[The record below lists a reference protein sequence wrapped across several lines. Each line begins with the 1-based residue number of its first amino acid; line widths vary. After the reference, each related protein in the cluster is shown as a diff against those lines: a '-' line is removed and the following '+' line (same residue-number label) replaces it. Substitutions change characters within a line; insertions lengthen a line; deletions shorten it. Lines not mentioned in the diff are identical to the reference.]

1 MARQNISEFKIYEES
16 TKKDK
21 YWANLADENVL
32 LHTHPHA
39 KPWVDLTGP
48 VMNYVSSATPG
59 LASKRTALTDFLQGE
74 GKSVTVDSDWVRW
87 KLRGTG
93 EVQAVQIENLF
104 PGVAYPG
111 SGGQEFQI
119 KLDVEW
125 FVDGDIL
132 APDVAK
138 DCQVLVQGLP
148 IADGIGFIY
157 NVVVVDRDVM
167 AGFDGELLE
176 PNLKWIKIG
185 SAYGEASRG
194 YGSTQFGGMSY
205 IEFQTELTDWG
216 KSVEVTNKAHELNL
230 RMQAY
235 DGAGNYMGKEYP
247 DQVISYIEAQF
258 MVQYKWEKELM
269 LYYGR
274 SANKQIIDP
283 TSGHYRRIGPGLL
296 EFMEDGNI
304 IPFHVNNFS
313 IDMFESEL
321 TSVWFDRVS
330 PENRNVVAFTGQGGL
345 GLWRDAITEKY
356 AVSGV
361 RADFNSFTAGAKSYD
376 PKNYSGYA
384 FPAGHFTEYRSFP
397 FGSIRVEHWPILD
410 STWLNG
416 SVVHPDT
423 GLPLSSYE
431 FIILDVGLGMG
442 GGSNIQLL
450 NRRDAEVWAYE
461 CGTWSPNGPIKQGGA
476 SKGFT
481 CTGPQRSYQL
491 YAADTFGLRMKDIT
505 LSAYFVP
512 SVQY

>member
-21 YWANLADENVL
+21 YWANLADENIL
-32 LHTHPHA
+32 LLTHPHA

-48 VMNYVSSATPG
+48 VIDYVSSATPG
-59 LASKRTALTDFLQGE
+59 LADKRTALTDFLQGE
-74 GKSVTVDSDWVRW
+74 GKTVTVDSDWIRW

-93 EVQAVQIENLF
+93 EVQAVALENLH

-111 SGGQEFQI
+111 AGGQQLQV

-138 DCQVLVQGLP
+138 DCQVLVEGLP
-148 IADGIGFIY
+148 IRDGIGFIY
-157 NVVVVDRDVM
+157 NVVVVDRDET

-176 PNLKWIKIG
+176 EGLKWIKMG

-216 KSVEVTNKAHELNL
+216 KSVEVTNKAHDLNL

-235 DGAGNYMGKEYP
+235 DNAGNYMGKDYP
-247 DQVISYIEAQF
+247 DQVISMIEAEF
-258 MVQYKWEKELM
+258 IVQYKWEKELM

-274 SANKQIIDP
+274 SANKNIIDP

-304 IPFHVNNFS
+304 IPYHVNNFS
-313 IDMFESEL
+313 IDMFEAEL
-321 TSVWFDRVS
+321 QSVWFDRVP
-330 PENRNVVAFTGQGGL
+330 PERRNVVVFTGQGGL
-345 GLWRDAITEKY
+345 TLWRDAMTEKF

-361 RADFNSFTAGAKSYD
+361 RSDFGAFTAPGKSYD
-376 PKNYSGYA
+376 PKNYKGYA
-384 FPAGHFTEYRSFP
+384 FPAGHMTEYRSFP
-397 FGSIRVEHWPILD
+397 FGSIKVEHWPILD
-410 STWLNG
+410 SMWLNG
-416 SVVHPDT
+416 SVTHPDT
-423 GLPLSSYE
+423 GLPMSSYE

-450 NRRDAEVWAYE
+450 KRREAEAWAFE
-461 CGTWSPNGPIKQGGA
+461 CGTWSPGGAIKQGGG
-476 SKGFT
+476 SSFV

-491 YAADTFGLRMKDIT
+491 YATDTFGIRMKDIT

>member
-1 MARQNISEFKIYEES
+1 MSRINISEFKVYEES

-21 YWANLADENVL
+21 YWANLADENIL
-32 LHTHPHA
+32 LLTHPQSRA
-39 KPWVDLTGP
+39 WVDLTDP

-59 LASKRTALTDFLQGE
+59 LVSKRTALTDFLQGE
-74 GKSVTVDSDWVRW
+74 GKTVVVDSDWVRW

-93 EVQAVQIENLF
+93 EVQAVSLENMH

-111 SGGQEFQI
+111 AGGQELQL

-138 DCQVLVQGLP
+138 DCQLIVKGLP
-148 IADGIGFIY
+148 VADGIGFVY
-157 NVVVVDRDVM
+157 NCQVVDRDVT
-167 AGFDGELLE
+167 AGFDGDLLE
-176 PNLKWIKIG
+176 PKLKWIKIG

-230 RMQAY
+230 RVKAY
-235 DGAGNYMGKEYP
+235 GDKGNYLGAQYP
-247 DQVISYIEAQF
+247 DQVISMIEAEF
-258 MVQYKWEKELM
+258 LVQYKWEKELM

-274 SANKQIIDP
+274 SANKQLIDP

-304 IPFHVNNFS
+304 IPYHVNNFS

-321 TSVWFDRVS
+321 QSVWFDRVP
-330 PENRNVVAFTGQGGL
+330 PERRNVVAFTGQGGL
-345 GLWRDAITEKY
+345 TLWRDAITEKY

-361 RADFNSFTAGAKSYD
+361 RADFDRFASSGKSFD
-376 PKNYSGYA
+376 PKNYQGYN
-384 FPAGHFTEYRSFP
+384 FPSGHFTGYNSFP

-416 SVVHPDT
+416 SVTHPDT

-431 FIILDVGLGMG
+431 FIVLDVGLGMG

-450 NRRDAEVWAYE
+450 KRSNHEVWGYD
-461 CGTWSPNGPIKQGGA
+461 CGTWSPRGPINKTNTSFKCG
-476 SKGFT
+476 
-481 CTGPQRSYQL
+481 GPQRSYQL
-491 YAADTFGLRMKDIT
+491 YAADTFGIRMKDIT

-512 SVQY
+512 AVQY

>member
-21 YWANLADENVL
+21 YWSNLADENIL
-32 LHTHPHA
+32 LTTHPHA
-39 KPWVDLTGP
+39 KPWVDLTDP
-48 VMNYVSSATPG
+48 VIQYVSSATPS
-59 LASKRTALTDFLQGE
+59 LATKRTALTDFLQGE
-74 GKSVTVDSDWVRW
+74 GKTVIVDSDWIRW

-93 EVQAVQIENLF
+93 EVQAVQVENMH

-111 SGGQEFQI
+111 GGGQDLQI

-138 DCQVLVQGLP
+138 DCQVIVKGLP
-148 IADGIGFIY
+148 VADGVGFVY
-157 NVVVVDRDVM
+157 NAQVVDRDET

-216 KSVEVTNKAHELNL
+216 KSVEVTNKAHGLNL
-230 RMQAY
+230 RMQAH
-235 DGAGNYMGKEYP
+235 DSAGNYMGKQYP
-247 DQVISYIEAQF
+247 DQVISMIEAEF
-258 MVQYKWEKELM
+258 VVQYKWEKELM

-274 SANKQIIDP
+274 SANKQLIDP

-304 IPFHVNNFS
+304 VPFHINKFS

-321 TSVWFDRVS
+321 QSVWFDRVP
-330 PENRNVVAFTGQGGL
+330 PERRNVVVFTGQGGL
-345 GLWRDAITEKY
+345 TLWRDAITEKY

-361 RADFNSFTAGAKSYD
+361 RADFDKFVTPGKSFD
-376 PKNYSGYA
+376 PKNYKGYN
-384 FPAGHFTEYRSFP
+384 FPSGHFTGYNSFP

-416 SVVHPDT
+416 SVLHPDT

-431 FIILDVGLGMG
+431 FIILDVGLGNG

-450 NRRDAEVWAYE
+450 KRRDAEIYAYE
-461 CGTWSPNGPIKQGGA
+461 CGTWSPRGPIN
-476 SKGFT
+476 KGNNGQFP

-491 YAADTFGLRMKDIT
+491 YAADTFGMRMKDIT

>member
-1 MARQNISEFKIYEES
+1 MARQNISEFKIFEES

-32 LHTHPHA
+32 LATHPHA
-39 KPWVDLTGP
+39 MPWVDLTGP
-48 VMNYVSSATPG
+48 VIDYVSSATPSLVG
-59 LASKRTALTDFLQGE
+59 KRTALTDFLQGE
-74 GKSVTVDSDWVRW
+74 GKTVVVDSDWVRW

-93 EVQAVQIENLF
+93 EVQAVQLENLY

-111 SGGQEFQI
+111 AGGQEFQI

-157 NVVVVDRDVM
+157 NVVVVDRDVT

-176 PNLKWIKIG
+176 ADLKWIKIG
-185 SAYGEASRG
+185 AAYGEASRG
-194 YGSTQFGGMSY
+194 YGSTHFGGMSY

-230 RMQAY
+230 RMRAY
-235 DGAGNYMGKEYP
+235 DAAGNGMQGEYP
-247 DQVISYIEAQF
+247 DQVISYIEAEF
-258 MVQYKWEKELM
+258 VVQYKWEKELM

-274 SANKQIIDP
+274 SANKQIIDT

-304 IPFHVNNFS
+304 VPYHVNNFS
-313 IDMFESEL
+313 IDMFEQEL
-321 TSVWFDRVS
+321 QSVWFDRVP
-330 PENRNVVAFTGQGGL
+330 PERRNVVVFTGQGGL
-345 GLWRDAITEKY
+345 TLWRDAITEKF

-361 RADFNSFTAGAKSYD
+361 RADFDKFVTPGKSFDKA
-376 PKNYSGYA
+376 YSGYN
-384 FPAGHFTEYRSFP
+384 FPSGHFTGYNSFP
-397 FGSIRVEHWPILD
+397 FGTMRIEHWPVLD
-410 STWLNG
+410 NTYLNG
-416 SVVHPDT
+416 SVTHPDT

-450 NRRDAEVWAYE
+450 KRANAEVWTYE
-461 CGTWSPNGPIKQGGA
+461 CGTWSPRGPIKQGQSA
-476 SKGFT
+476 QFP

-491 YAADTFGLRMKDIT
+491 YAADTFGIRMKDIT

-512 SVQY
+512 SVEY